1 MLILNI
7 RGVCI
12 STQRCF
18 TGSCVHRPHSGLLRI
33 LRYWQCHEDD
43 AAAEAQLNSSRPP
56 FSGVVHADLK
66 LFLETNLSRS
76 GKKKAVLGVSDA
88 KIGAALQ
95 EEFSISIQTGGVVAE
110 ITRGKRNTAGVTCI

>member
-1 MLILNI
+1 M
-7 RGVCI
+7 I
-12 STQRCF
+12 SVYKRL
-18 TGSCVHRPHSGLLRI
+18 SL
-33 LRYWQCHEDD
+33 
-43 AAAEAQLNSSRPP
+43 SR

-66 LFLETNLSRS
+66 LFLETNLPRS

-110 ITRGKRNTAGVTCI
+110 IGRGEKF